1 MNCTAKSDSIGGNF
15 MSNTKAK
22 SMNAAL
28 LGLFTAIIIVLQLM
42 SYLIKI
48 GTFNLSLVLIPI
60 VLAAVMY
67 GPKYASILGGVFGVI
82 VVIASVAGLDGGGN
96 VLFQSSPVL
105 TTLVCL
111 LKGVAAGFAAGI
123 IANAL
128 KGKNL
133 YLAVILSAVTAPVVN
148 TGIFTVSMLLF
159 FKDTLTAWA
168 NGADLVYY
176 VIFGLI
182 GINFII
188 ELVINAVLSPVV
200 LSVSRAFKKEFK

>member
-1 MNCTAKSDSIGGNF
+1 
-15 MSNTKAK
+15 MSNTKTK

-28 LGLFTAIIIVLQLM
+28 LGLFTAIIVVLQLM

-67 GPKYASILGGVFGVI
+67 GPKHASILGGVFGVI

-111 LKGVAAGFAAGI
+111 IKGIAAGFIAGV

-128 KGKNL
+128 KAKSL
-133 YLAVILSAVTAPVVN
+133 YAAVILAAVAAPVVN
-148 TGIFTVSMLLF
+148 TGIFVLSMLLF
-159 FKDTLTAWA
+159 FKDTLNAWA
-168 NGADLVYY
+168 NGIDLAYY
-176 VIFGLI
+176 IIVGLI
-182 GINFII
+182 GVNFII
-188 ELVINAVLSPVV
+188 EFVINVVLSPVV
-200 LSVSRAFKKEFK
+200 LTVTRALKKEIR

>member
-1 MNCTAKSDSIGGNF
+1 MNCTAKADSIGGNF

-28 LGLFTAIIIVLQLM
+28 LGLFTAIVIVLQLM

-48 GTFNLSLVLIPI
+48 GTFNLSLVLVPI

-67 GPKYASILGGVFGVI
+67 GPKYSSILGGVFGAI

-96 VLFQSSPVL
+96 ILFQSSPVL
-105 TTLVCL
+105 TTLICL
-111 LKGVAAGFAAGI
+111 VKGIAAGFVAGI
-123 IANAL
+123 IANSL
-128 KGKNL
+128 KEKHL
-133 YLAVILSAVTAPVVN
+133 YPAVILSALAAPVVN
-148 TGIFTVSMLLF
+148 TGIFTAGMFLF
-159 FKDTLTAWA
+159 FKDTLTEWA
-168 NGADLVYY
+168 GGADLVYY

-200 LSVSRAFKKEFK
+200 LSVSRALKKEIR

>member
-1 MNCTAKSDSIGGNF
+1 
-15 MSNTKAK
+15 
-22 SMNAAL
+22 MNAAL

-133 YLAVILSAVTAPVVN
+133 YLAVILSAVAAPIVN
-148 TGIFTVSMLLF
+148 TGIFTVGMLLF

-200 LSVSRAFKKEFK
+200 LSVSRAFKKEFR

>member
-1 MNCTAKSDSIGGNF
+1 

-28 LGLFTAIIIVLQLM
+28 LGLFTAIVVVLQLM
-42 SYLIKI
+42 SYFIKI

-67 GPKYASILGGVFGVI
+67 GPKYASVLGGVFGVI

-96 VLFQSSPVL
+96 ILFQSSPVL

-111 LKGVAAGFAAGI
+111 VKGIAAGFVSGI

-133 YLAVILSAVTAPVVN
+133 YLAVILSAIAAPVVN
-148 TGIFTVSMLLF
+148 TGIFSVSMLLF
-159 FKDTLTAWA
+159 FKDTLTQWA
-168 NGADLVYY
+168 AGANLVYY
-176 VIFGLI
+176 IIFGLI
-182 GINFII
+182 GINFLI
-188 ELVINAVLSPVV
+188 ELIINAVLSPVIITV
-200 LSVSRAFKKEFK
+200 YRALKKEIH